1 MNFIRALVNVKG
13 VVQGVGF
20 RYWCQRKATGLGLR
34 GYVGNLQDGTVEV
47 SFEGDRS
54 LVEAFIEELKIGPTY
69 SHVTDLKI
77 DFFDEPK
84 GYDEF
89 KIEMLEKDSNRD

>member
-1 MNFIRALVNVKG
+1 MSFIGAFVNVSG

-20 RYWCQRKATGLGLR
+20 RYWCQRKAAGLGLC
-34 GYVGNLQDGTVEV
+34 GYVGNLSDGTVEV

-54 LVEAFIEELKIGPTY
+54 LVEAFIAELKIGPTY
-69 SHVTDLKI
+69 SHVADLKI

-84 GYDEF
+84 GYDDF
-89 KIEMLEKDSNRD
+89 RIEMLEK

>member
-20 RYWCQRKATGLGLR
+20 RYWCLRKAVGMNIH
-34 GYVGNLQDGTVEV
+34 GYVGNLSDGSVEV

-69 SHVTDLKI
+69 SHVADLKI

-84 GYDEF
+84 GYDDF
-89 KIEMLEKDSNRD
+89 RIEMLD